1 MKKLLSTTIAA
12 LSIAMV
18 SQADFSQFADATGY
32 ASVFDNNAG
41 AAGGYLWG
49 NGWGV
54 SDLRADAG
62 ANAGDWT
69 IYPNQNTFA
78 AGDAYWDNN
87 GDGNKWMVTTLKYEM
102 ADINTL
108 SAEQTSASMT
118 FDVNSYTLDSR
129 YTVTAFV
136 KTIDPN
142 NGYAVS
148 GNDSVVLA
156 DGLGTTT
163 LSLDT
168 SALAGH
174 ILQVG
179 FETQGLNANPATDWG
194 NADVSISDI
203 NVIPEP
209 ATMGLLGIFGGALA
223 MARRRFSV

>member
-1 MKKLLSTTIAA
+1 M
-12 LSIAMV
+12 
-18 SQADFSQFADATGY
+18 GC
-32 ASVFDNNAG
+32 
-41 AAGGYLWG
+41 
-49 NGWGV
+49 

-62 ANAGDWT
+62 ASAGDWT
-69 IYPNQNTFA
+69 IYPNQNAYA
-78 AGDAYWDNN
+78 ASDAYWDND
-87 GDGNKWMVTTLKYEM
+87 DGNKWMVTTLKYEM
-102 ADINTL
+102 AGSNVL

-136 KTIDPN
+136 KTLDPN
-142 NGYAVS
+142 NGYSVS
-148 GNDSVVLA
+148 GNDSVVLS
-156 DGLGTTT
+156 DGLGETT

-179 FETQGLNANPATDWG
+179 FETQGINANPATDWG

>member
-18 SQADFSQFADATGY
+18 SQADFSQFADAQDMFCIYNWCSGHLRWWRMGCLISELMLEL
-32 ASVFDNNAG
+32 AQGLDNISKPKCLHA
-41 AAGGYLWG
+41 
-49 NGWGV
+49 
-54 SDLRADAG
+54 
-62 ANAGDWT
+62 
-69 IYPNQNTFA
+69 Q
-78 AGDAYWDNN
+78 
-87 GDGNKWMVTTLKYEM
+87 MVTGQTVMVTSGWFNSKYEM
-102 ADINTL
+102 AGSNAL
-108 SAEQTSASMT
+108 SAQQTNASMT

-136 KTIDPN
+136 KTLDPN
-142 NGYAVS
+142 NGYSVS
-148 GNDSVVLA
+148 ANDSVVLS
-156 DGLGTTT
+156 DGLGETT

-179 FETQGLNANPATDWG
+179 FETQGINANPATDWG